1 MTALLGMSIYY
12 YCIYRRKMASTRLR
26 RQIESTFHQQT
37 QQQTAYSVNPNTP
50 IDNQLSIRE
59 APPPT
64 YQQI

>member
-1 MTALLGMSIYY
+1 
-12 YCIYRRKMASTRLR
+12 MAPRRLR
-26 RQIESTFHQQT
+26 RQIESTLHQQT
-37 QQQTAYSVNPNTP
+37 QQQTVYCVNPNTP